1 MTSNCSVHRLRPL
14 DPAIDPAYQDGAPP
28 RPHRPKLRGE
38 IRTEL
43 PVALIPPPLGRFHTI
58 SLEALEAE
66 LEREA
71 IREERS
77 SG

>member
-28 RPHRPKLRGE
+28 RPHRPKLQGE
-38 IRTEL
+38 IRTDW
-43 PVALIPPPLGRFHTI
+43 PVSLIPPPFGRFSTI
-58 SLEALEAE
+58 SLEELEDE

-71 IREERS
+71 VREERS